1 MGPRRKIYLALIDIG
16 LSYEEVAKHCGV
28 TRQAVYQSV
37 RQYERK
43 SKPQHEK
50 TYRKGIENQVIYMG
64 IADYL
69 LDNDMSVSSFA
80 SKCGISPSCMLRL
93 MKGET
98 ELKKKQIDAII
109 KVTRRPYEKLFA
121 EV

>member
-1 MGPRRKIYLALIDIG
+1 MGPRRKIYLALIEKG
-16 LSYEEVAKHCGV
+16 LSCEEVAKQCGV
-28 TRQAVYQSV
+28 TKQAVYQSV

-50 TYRKGIENQVIYMG
+50 SYVKGVENQVIYMG

-69 LDNDMSVSSFA
+69 LDHDMSVSGLA
-80 SKCGISPSCMLRL
+80 NKCGISPSCMLRL